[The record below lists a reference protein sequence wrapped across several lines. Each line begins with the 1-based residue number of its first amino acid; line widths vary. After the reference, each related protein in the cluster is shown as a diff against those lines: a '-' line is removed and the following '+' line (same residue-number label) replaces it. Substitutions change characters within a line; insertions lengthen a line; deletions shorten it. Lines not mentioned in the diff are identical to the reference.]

1 MQKRVALARAI
12 AGHPEILFFDEPT
25 TGLDP
30 IRAHS
35 INSLIVRLVRDLG
48 ITAVTITHDMASART
63 IAHRVAMLQDGRILW
78 SGPTSEIEYSGNDY
92 VDDFVRGLSE
102 SVTIYLPDPQGPFRQ
117 LGKA

>member
-35 INSLIVRLVRDLG
+35 INSLIVSLVRDLG

-63 IAHRVAMLQDGRILW
+63 IALRVALLKDRRIIRSEERRVGKVCVSTCRSRW
-78 SGPTSEIEYSGNDY
+78 STYPYTN
-92 VDDFVRGLSE
+92 
-102 SVTIYLPDPQGPFRQ
+102 
-117 LGKA
+117 